1 MPQDNER
8 KTRIHPTAVVHPS
21 AELGKGVTIGP
32 YAIVNEDV
40 VIGDDCVIGPLAI
53 IDRWTV
59 MGKRNKV
66 YAGAVVGNEPQD
78 LKFSGEKTQL
88 IIGDD
93 NMIREYA
100 TISRGTLHGG
110 GVTRIGNGNLIMS
123 YVHVAHDVQMGD
135 GIVISH
141 GSGIA
146 GHVIIED
153 RAPDRRHRRR
163 APVHPDRRFGH
174 GGRPQHGDEGRAP
187 VRAGQRGS
195 RQALRGEY
203 RRASP

>member
-40 VIGDDCVIGPLAI
+40 VIGDDCVIGPHAI

-78 LKFSGEKTQL
+78 LKFSE
-88 IIGDD
+88 I
-93 NMIREYA
+93 
-100 TISRGTLHGG
+100 
-110 GVTRIGNGNLIMS
+110 
-123 YVHVAHDVQMGD
+123 
-135 GIVISH
+135 
-141 GSGIA
+141 
-146 GHVIIED
+146 
-153 RAPDRRHRRR
+153 
-163 APVHPDRRFGH
+163 
-174 GGRPQHGDEGRAP
+174 GRA
-187 VRAGQRGS
+187 ACRG
-195 RQALRGEY
+195 RGEVAEIW
-203 RRASP
+203 R